1 LTNSHEA
8 QAMTLTYGCANAPP
22 RLAVGVILASSSV
35 DVATLKKKANLA
47 GRYSMKIPEQ
57 ARVRHDLHERIKELT
72 ALYKALQVVQDS
84 AKSSSE
90 VLQDIVGLLPP
101 AWQYPEITAAR
112 ILFKGREFVTLN
124 FRATPWSQSAPI
136 KTTAGQNGT
145 IEVVYLEAKPPEV
158 EGPFLAEER
167 DLISS
172 LAGSV
177 SSYLNHKQVE
187 TAFRQTHE
195 RLQAL
200 SPSLMPLH
208 GQEQRSKQ
216 LVRKYLHH
224 GGSKSIGGQEL
235 TPRQREILQLIAE
248 GHSTKD
254 MAQRLA
260 VSVKTIETHRMDIK
274 HRLGIH
280 DVAGLVRYAIRV
292 GLITPDS

>member
-1 LTNSHEA
+1 
-8 QAMTLTYGCANAPP
+8 
-22 RLAVGVILASSSV
+22 
-35 DVATLKKKANLA
+35 
-47 GRYSMKIPEQ
+47 
-57 ARVRHDLHERIKELT
+57 
-72 ALYKALQVVQDS
+72 
-84 AKSSSE
+84 

-112 ILFKGREFVTLN
+112 VLFGGREFVTPN
-124 FRATPWSQSAPI
+124 FRATPWVQSAPI
-136 KTTAGQNGT
+136 NTTAGQNGT
-145 IEVVYLEAKPPEV
+145 IELVYLEQKRQEV

-167 DLISS
+167 DLLNS
-172 LAGSV
+172 LASSV
-177 SSYLNHKQVE
+177 ASYLDRKQAE
-187 TAFRQTHE
+187 TALRQAQE

-200 SPSLMPLH
+200 SQPLL
-208 GQEQRSKQ
+208 EQGSKQ

-224 GGSKSIGGQEL
+224 GESKSMAGQEL
-235 TPRQREILQLIAE
+235 TPRQREVLQLIAE

-292 GLITPDS
+292 GLITSDS